1 MARKTK
7 HEGGMEPQYM
17 NLIYNRHPE
26 KKDASG
32 VAPGFP
38 ISVLLY
44 KNGVAKIFRK
54 FEKIGTYYLVA

>member
-1 MARKTK
+1 
-7 HEGGMEPQYM
+7 MEPQYR